1 MNNEELVDRIRA
13 GIDTA
18 DNMLVLWQQNT
29 GFIKQKAH
37 RYRFYAEFDDLMQE
51 AYIAL
56 HNAVQKFN
64 PDAGVKFITFLSYCL
79 DTAMSRYIS
88 TQNTIR
94 FPQVEDA
101 LIRKYNRTVNE
112 ICVSTGREPER
123 EEIKTALGIGD
134 KELDKIERNV
144 CISHIASLDKSQL
157 DDEECTLEELIPD
170 DNNSI
175 EQAENKMYL
184 ATMSETIWR
193 VVDDLPREQSEVI
206 HQRYDHGRQLKEIGE
221 QTGQTWQKI
230 AGIEGDALRALR
242 SGKNGRTLRPFLYDE
257 LYNAALHGTSAERFS
272 QTWTSSTE
280 RLAIDL
286 AEPREKNP

>member
-1 MNNEELVDRIRA
+1 MTNEEIVAEIKA
-13 GIDTA
+13 GRNEKENMTA
-18 DNMLVLWQQNT
+18 LWQQNT

-88 TQNTIR
+88 TQNVIR
-94 FPQVEDA
+94 LPVVEDVR
-101 LIRKYNRTVNE
+101 IRKYNKAVNE

-170 DNNSI
+170 DNDDLELVEESI
-175 EQAENKMYL
+175 YRKALK
-184 ATMSETIWR
+184 ETIWK
-193 VVDDLPREQSEVI
+193 VVDTLPEEQGEVI
-206 HQRYDHGRQLKEIGE
+206 RQRYE
-221 QTGQTWQKI
+221 QGMSCKAIEAETGVDWGKVWR
-230 AGIEGDALRALR
+230 IENSALRALG
-242 SGKNGRTLRPFLYDE
+242 SGRNGRTLRPFLYYDE
-257 LYNAALHGTSAERFS
+257 VYAAALHGSGVERFN

-280 RLAIDL
+280 RVALGL
-286 AEPREKNP
+286 